1 MGGFLSV
8 TILLVVKRGP
18 PGMREGWA
26 LDGHQLLLNLGIV
39 RGWRHEK
46 HSELLIIEPVTD
58 LIL

>member
-1 MGGFLSV
+1 M